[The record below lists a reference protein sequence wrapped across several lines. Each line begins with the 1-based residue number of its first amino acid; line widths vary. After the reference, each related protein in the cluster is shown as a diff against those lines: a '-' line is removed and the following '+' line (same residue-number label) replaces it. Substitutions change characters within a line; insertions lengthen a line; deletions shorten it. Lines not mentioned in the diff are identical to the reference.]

1 MNPMDQAKSFLN
13 MKHPHTVDSLA
24 AEFRR
29 LGLKEGMTV
38 IVHSSLSSLGFV
50 CGGPVAVVQALM
62 KVVTEEGTLVMPA
75 FSPDYSDP
83 SRWDNPPVPET

>member
-1 MNPMDQAKSFLN
+1 MQWKRNDSTDDERMNPVDQAKSFLN

-38 IVHSSLSSLGFV
+38 IVHSSL
-50 CGGPVAVVQALM
+50 
-62 KVVTEEGTLVMPA
+62 TLWGLCA
-75 FSPDYSDP
+75 AG
-83 SRWDNPPVPET
+83 RWWWCRH